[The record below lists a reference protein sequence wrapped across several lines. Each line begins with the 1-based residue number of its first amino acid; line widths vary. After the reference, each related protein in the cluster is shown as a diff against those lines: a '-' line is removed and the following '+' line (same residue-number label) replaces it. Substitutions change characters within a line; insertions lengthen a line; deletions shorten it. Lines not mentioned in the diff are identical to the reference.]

1 MAAQE
6 CMRENCTR
14 KVDVKK
20 RGVVYCHQHLGGV
33 ADSVGAAK
41 SASLSGIRPQRVTRE
56 KIEHDDP
63 EFGGVAQ
70 PEDEPLEGV
79 VIETDEQREAA
90 EADEAA
96 KIKYI
101 ETLAAEMGALE
112 GPISLYT
119 KFKKRQDDIKAE
131 LRELLDPDTYSIAG
145 VEFEVSSKE
154 VFDAKLATAAA
165 ATEDADGN
173 KVKPVLTKAQYDKIC
188 VQTPNAAKAN
198 AEFKNDPA
206 TLSKLKKEQRSLS
219 IKSVKVEA

>member
-6 CMRENCTR
+6 CVRENCTR

-20 RGVVYCHQHLGGV
+20 RGVVYCHQHIGNV

-41 SASLSGIRPQRVTRE
+41 SASLSGIRPANVERE
-56 KIEHDDP
+56 KIEHNDP
-63 EFGGVAQ
+63 DFGGVEQ

-79 VIETDEQREAA
+79 VIESPEQRAAA

-96 KIKYI
+96 RVKRI
-101 ETLAAEMGALE
+101 ESLASEMGLLE
-112 GPISLYT
+112 GPIALYA

-131 LRELLDPDTYSIAG
+131 LREMLDPDTYDIAG
-145 VEFEVSSKE
+145 VEFEVGSKE

-165 ATEDADGN
+165 ATEDSDGN
-173 KVKPVLTKAQYDKIC
+173 KIKPLLTKAQYEKIC

-198 AEFKNDPA
+198 AEFKNDPT

-219 IKSVKVEA
+219 IKSVKVD